1 MIVII
6 DVANSTLFN
15 IIAVVGVGVGVDVL
29 ETYLTQIINSFLYGD
44 GDDDGDDVD
53 NDDRIVVIDRALC
66 LLVTLYMAA
75 LWLLCGGA
83 ANPVQ
88 VRYSS
93 TRAMRYLLLLLT
105 SSLRL
110 GYVGQ
115 LC

>member
-1 MIVII
+1 M
-6 DVANSTLFN
+6 L
-15 IIAVVGVGVGVDVL
+15 VVDVDVL
-29 ETYLTQIINSFLYGD
+29 ETYLTQIINSFLY
-44 GDDDGDDVD
+44 DDGDDVD
-53 NDDRIVVIDRALC
+53 NDGRIVVIDRALC

-75 LWLLCGGA
+75 LWLLCGGT

-105 SSLRL
+105 FSLRL

-115 LC
+115 LR

>member
-1 MIVII
+1 M
-6 DVANSTLFN
+6 A
-15 IIAVVGVGVGVDVL
+15 
-29 ETYLTQIINSFLYGD
+29 NSFLYDDHGD
-44 GDDDGDDVD
+44 GDDFD

-75 LWLLCGGA
+75 LWLLCGGT

-105 SSLRL
+105 FSLRL
-110 GYVGQ
+110 GYIGQ
-115 LC
+115 LR

>member
-1 MIVII
+1 MYRC
-6 DVANSTLFN
+6 SEN
-15 IIAVVGVGVGVDVL
+15 ILDRDYSLA
-29 ETYLTQIINSFLYGD
+29 NSFLYDDHGD
-44 GDDDGDDVD
+44 VDDFD

-75 LWLLCGGA
+75 LWLLCGGT

-105 SSLRL
+105 FSLRL

-115 LC
+115 LR

>member
-1 MIVII
+1 M
-6 DVANSTLFN
+6 A
-15 IIAVVGVGVGVDVL
+15 
-29 ETYLTQIINSFLYGD
+29 NSFLYDDHGD
-44 GDDDGDDVD
+44 GDDFD

-75 LWLLCGGA
+75 LWLLCGGT

-105 SSLRL
+105 FSLRL

-115 LC
+115 LR

>member
-1 MIVII
+1 M
-6 DVANSTLFN
+6 A
-15 IIAVVGVGVGVDVL
+15 
-29 ETYLTQIINSFLYGD
+29 NSFLYDDHGD
-44 GDDDGDDVD
+44 VDDFD
-53 NDDRIVVIDRALC
+53 NDDRIVVIDRAPC